1 VFIGGDPS
9 PHQRKRT
16 DDFVVVKSQSRT
28 KMYRAL
34 RRSAGQRTARS
45 SSALVTLGHHPWT
58 ITQSPVPQA
67 TSGFFRAH
75 TTSWTGS

>member
-45 SSALVTLGHHPWT
+45 SFALVTLGHDPSRDHPK
-58 ITQSPVPQA
+58 PGA
-67 TSGFFRAH
+67 TSDIGLFSCPHDQMDR
-75 TTSWTGS
+75 